1 MPSVIIGEWHT
12 DWLWSLPIIA
22 TTVVFHSFWLR
33 LLNQAV
39 SPLLKGK
46 PRTMLVE
53 ILSVIAVGG
62 TAFCCTI
69 LHGCEAFMWA
79 FAYRML
85 GALPVEQN
93 AMLYSLNA
101 MTTYGHADIHLLPQ
115 WRLMGSLEALNG
127 WILFGLTT
135 AFMFNVIQA
144 IWSHI
149 THSG

>member
-1 MPSVIIGEWHT
+1 MILGAWTS

-22 TTVVFHSFWLR
+22 TTVVFHSSCLR

-39 SPLLKGK
+39 SPLLKVR
-46 PRTMLVE
+46 PRTMLFE

-69 LHGCEAFMWA
+69 LHGSEAFMWA

-85 GALPVEQN
+85 GALPPGQN

-101 MTTYGHADIHLLPQ
+101 MTSYGHAAIDLQPQ
-115 WRLMGSLEALNG
+115 WKLMGALEALNG
-127 WILFGLTT
+127 WILFGLTA
-135 AFMFNVIQA
+135 AFMFNIIQ
-144 IWSHI
+144 IVWSHH
-149 THSG
+149 TRSE